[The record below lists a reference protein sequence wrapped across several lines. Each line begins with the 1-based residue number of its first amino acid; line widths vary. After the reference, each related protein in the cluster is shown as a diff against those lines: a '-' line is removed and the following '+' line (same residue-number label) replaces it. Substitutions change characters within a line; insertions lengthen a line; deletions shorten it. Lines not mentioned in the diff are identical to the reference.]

1 MTPETLHSHY
11 LAMREQRLVLS
22 FMGIVTQEIMV
33 EYGKLIQ
40 AQEGLSENNRLILF
54 GTFIELT
61 QNILRYSAER
71 SGTAENS
78 RGIGIVLVTEQDTTF
93 TVSSGNLVTTR
104 AAEAL
109 AGQLT
114 QLSALDKDALKQLHK
129 ERRRSGP
136 PAGSLGAGL
145 GLIEVCRR
153 SATPPAYTLLPQT
166 GDTVF
171 FSLSVPIAK
180 GLSS

>member
-1 MTPETLHSHY
+1 MTPELLHAHY

-40 AQEGLSENNRLILF
+40 VQEGLSENNRLILF

-71 SGTAENS
+71 SGPPGS
-78 RGIGIVLVTEQDTTF
+78 GRGIGIVLVSEQEDTF
-93 TVSSGNLVTTR
+93 TVSSGNLVTAAAADALTR
-104 AAEAL
+104 NL
-109 AGQLT
+109 AHLAT
-114 QLSALDKDALKQLHK
+114 LDREALKQLHK
-129 ERRRSGP
+129 ERRRAGP
-136 PAGSLGAGL
+136 PAGSVGAGL

-153 SATPPAYTLLPQT
+153 AATPPAYTLLPQ
-166 GDTVF
+166 DNHTVF

-180 GLSS
+180 GLLP

>member
-1 MTPETLHSHY
+1 MTPELLHSHY

-71 SGTAENS
+71 SGPAESS
-78 RGIGIVLVTEQDTTF
+78 RGIGIVLVSEQEDTF
-93 TVSSGNLVTTR
+93 TVSSGNLVTIR

-109 AGQLT
+109 SAQLT
-114 QLSALDKDALKQLHK
+114 HLATLDRDALKQLHK

-136 PAGSLGAGL
+136 PEGSVGAGL

-153 SATPPAYTLLPQT
+153 AATPPAYTLLPQDN
-166 GDTVF
+166 DTVF

>member
-1 MTPETLHSHY
+1 MTPEILHAHY

-40 AQEGLSENNRLILF
+40 AQDGLSENNRLLLF

-71 SGTAENS
+71 SGPAENS
-78 RGIGIVLVTEQDTTF
+78 RGIGIVLVSEQDDTF
-93 TVSSGNLVTTR
+93 TVASGNLVTAR
-104 AAEAL
+104 AAANL
-109 AGQLT
+109 TLQLT
-114 QLSALDKDALKQLHK
+114 HLASLDRDALKQLHK
-129 ERRRSGP
+129 ERRRAGP
-136 PAGSLGAGL
+136 PEGSVGAGL

-153 SATPPAYTLLPQT
+153 AATPPAYALLPQEN
-166 GDTVF
+166 GNVF

>member
-1 MTPETLHSHY
+1 MTPETLHAHY

-22 FMGIVTQEIMV
+22 FMGVVTQEIMV
-33 EYGKLIQ
+33 EYGKLIH
-40 AQEGLSENNRLILF
+40 AQEGLSENSRLLLF

-71 SGTAENS
+71 SGPHDAN
-78 RGIGIVLVTEQDTTF
+78 RGVGIVLVSEQDDTF
-93 TVSSGNLVTTR
+93 TVAAGNLVTP
-104 AAEAL
+104 AAATAL
-109 AGQLT
+109 SQ
-114 QLSALDKDALKQLHK
+114 QLSRLASLDHDALKQLHK
-129 ERRRSGP
+129 ERRRAGP

-153 SATPPAYTLLPQT
+153 AATPPAYALLPQDN
-166 GDTVF
+166 GNVF

>member
-1 MTPETLHSHY
+1 MTPELLHAQY

-22 FMGIVTQEIMV
+22 FMGIVTQQIMV

-40 AQEGLSENNRLILF
+40 AQDGLSENSRLLLF

-71 SGTAENS
+71 AGAEGSS
-78 RGIGIVLVTEQDTTF
+78 RGVGIVLVSEQDDTF
-93 TVSSGNLVTTR
+93 TVASGNLVT
-104 AAEAL
+104 AAAAAKLGRDL
-109 AGQLT
+109 AQLV
-114 QLSALDKDALKQLHK
+114 ALDRDALKQLHK
-129 ERRRSGP
+129 ERRRAGP
-136 PAGSLGAGL
+136 PEGSVGAGL

-153 SATPPAYTLLPQT
+153 ACAPPTYALSPRDN
-166 GDTVF
+166 GEAF

-180 GLSS
+180 GLPS

>member
-1 MTPETLHSHY
+1 MTPELLHAHY

-40 AQEGLSENNRLILF
+40 AQEGLSENSRLLLF

-71 SGTAENS
+71 SGPAENS
-78 RGIGIVLVTEQDTTF
+78 RGIGIVLVSEQDDTF
-93 TVSSGNLVTTR
+93 TVASGNLVTAT
-104 AAEAL
+104 AAAAL
-109 AGQLT
+109 SSQLAH
-114 QLSALDKDALKQLHK
+114 LVSLDRDALKQLHK
-129 ERRRSGP
+129 DRRRSGP

-153 SATPPAYTLLPQT
+153 AATPPAYTLMPQEG
-166 GDTVF
+166 GDVF